1 MYVFGGGDG
10 RHWLNDLIYF
20 DIKRLDWVKA
30 EQLGE
35 LPEGRLQHAAFTKGT
50 KLYIYGGEPD

>member
-20 DIKRLDWVKA
+20 DLKREEWAKA
-30 EQLGE
+30 EQHGE
-35 LPEGRLQHAAFTKGT
+35 VPEG
-50 KLYIYGGEPD
+50 